1 MRSSRSSPRSRRA
14 TWACQRLART
24 SRTTT
29 AIDVKV
35 AISGSGGVGGY
46 FGARLAAAG
55 NEVHFIARGKHL
67 AAMREQGLKVKSAL
81 GDLAIKPVHATD
93 NPAEIGPVDIVTFA
107 VKLWDTEGAA
117 EQLRPLI
124 AKGGHVIPFQN
135 GVESIDRLRKILPPE
150 AVMGGSAY
158 IGTRI
163 GAPGVIEHT
172 GTMARL
178 RFGAVLPSQRPAA
191 EKFLQACQQAGIMTE
206 LVDDI
211 VLVNWEKFVFLVALS
226 SATSVAR
233 APLGV
238 VREDPELRWLFEQA
252 MRETWRLGRARGVKL
267 PDDFVEKQL
276 AFAQTLPAEM
286 RTSMQHDPEAG
297 QRIAPPWLCGAV
309 ARMSAQAGLEA
320 PVNHTVYAALRPF
333 VNGR

>member
-1 MRSSRSSPRSRRA
+1 MRSSPSSPRSRRG
-14 TWACQRLART
+14 TWAGEGLGRK

-35 AISGSGGVGGY
+35 GIFGPGGVGGY

-135 GVESIDRLRKILPPE
+135 GVESIERLGRLPGGGRGI
-150 AVMGGSAY
+150 GGSAHLR
-158 IGTRI
+158 TRLA
-163 GAPGVIEHT
+163 APRALQPH
-172 GTMARL
+172 
-178 RFGAVLPSQRPAA
+178 PPPQR
-191 EKFLQACQQAGIMTE
+191 
-206 LVDDI
+206 
-211 VLVNWEKFVFLVALS
+211 
-226 SATSVAR
+226 
-233 APLGV
+233 
-238 VREDPELRWLFEQA
+238 
-252 MRETWRLGRARGVKL
+252 
-267 PDDFVEKQL
+267 
-276 AFAQTLPAEM
+276 AQS
-286 RTSMQHDPEAG
+286 R
-297 QRIAPPWLCGAV
+297 
-309 ARMSAQAGLEA
+309 
-320 PVNHTVYAALRPF
+320 
-333 VNGR
+333 